1 MSREIRVLFV
11 CLGNICR
18 SPTAQGVFEGRV
30 KAAGLADIV
39 SVDSCGTGNWHVGDP
54 ADARASAAA
63 KGRGYDLSAL
73 RARQIVPE
81 DLDEFDYVLTMD
93 QQNQRDVS
101 ALVTSHSRT
110 QPQLFLDF
118 ARDSAEQEV
127 PDPYYGGQDGFAHVL
142 DLVEAASDGLI
153 EAIRERLQ

>member
-18 SPTAQGVFEGRV
+18 SPTAQGVLEGRV
-30 KAAGLADIV
+30 KAAGLADRV
-39 SVDSCGTGNWHVGDP
+39 TVDSCGTGNWHVGEP

-73 RARQIVPE
+73 RARQFVAE

-93 QQNQRDVS
+93 HQNQRDIE
-101 ALVTSHSRT
+101 AFVTAHSRT
-110 QPQLFLDF
+110 HPQLFLDF